1 MAAEEPWQR
10 HAARMRVVEEHLHC
24 ENAHDLDGIMQT
36 FGDHAEYS
44 DTPWGEHHRGRE
56 AVRGYYRELLAA
68 LPDLGI
74 EVERRYAAEDAVILE
89 VTITGT
95 HLGRWRGV
103 PATGRRVAFPLVAV
117 YAFTHDDRLAGERIH
132 YDRLAVLEQ
141 LGLAHGPEH
150 PLGRL
155 GLALAH
161 PLTMTRIALRA
172 LAGGRRQTA

>member
-10 HAARMRVVEEHLHC
+10 HAARMRVVEEHIRC

-36 FGDHAEYS
+36 FGDHAEYG

-56 AVRGYYRELLAA
+56 AVRDYYRELLAA
-68 LPDLGI
+68 LPDLDI
-74 EVERRYAAEDAVILE
+74 EVERRYATEDAVILE

-117 YAFTHDDRLAGERIH
+117 YAFTDGDRLAGERIH

-141 LGLAHGPEH
+141 LGLAHGPER

-161 PLTMTRIALRA
+161 PVTMARIALRA
-172 LAGGRRQTA
+172 LAGGRPRTV